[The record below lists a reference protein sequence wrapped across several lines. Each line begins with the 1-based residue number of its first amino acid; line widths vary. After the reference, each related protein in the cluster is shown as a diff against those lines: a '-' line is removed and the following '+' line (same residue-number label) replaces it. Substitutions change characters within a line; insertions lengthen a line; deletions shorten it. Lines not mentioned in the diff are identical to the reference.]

1 MVRNMSPENSN
12 PKPEEARPLSRQER
26 IEQLRQNEQQL
37 ELIIKQRDAVYKY
50 LGGVDYDI
58 LVGVF
63 VGPDGAV
70 WGIKN
75 RYGGMVS
82 GDWLVVRC
90 VSNESDE
97 NRPKIKVEEQGISKV
112 GKTERE
118 RYPFLPIGIEG
129 VDKLHLACG
138 GPSINIFW
146 EEDKDKDEDEDEDK
160 DEGKGKGLV
169 VAVADNRGIEF
180 LPLGEIIDP
189 ETERKIKAKIKAK
202 EEADEFDRLVQPLKD
217 EGLGEDVKIRED
229 LGASALSG
237 AALSPASQTR

>member
-1 MVRNMSPENSN
+1 MERKMLPKNSN
-12 PKPEEARPLSRQER
+12 LKPEGSGPLSRQER
-26 IEQLRQNEQQL
+26 IEQLRQNKQQL

-50 LGGVDYDI
+50 FRGVDYDI
-58 LVGVF
+58 LVGMF
-63 VGPDGAV
+63 VGPDGDV

-118 RYPFLPIGIEG
+118 RYPFLPTGIEA
-129 VDKLHLACG
+129 VDTLHLAG
-138 GPSINIFW
+138 VSVNIFW
-146 EEDKDKDEDEDEDK
+146 KKGKDKDKDS
-160 DEGKGKGLV
+160 KGKGLV

-180 LPLGEIIDP
+180 LPLDELIAKKNDTDNKRPEEITADNNDDD
-189 ETERKIKAKIKAK
+189 TNKRFK
-202 EEADEFDRLVQPLKD
+202 EITGPLEK
-217 EGLGEDVKIRED
+217 EGLGAAAEED
-229 LGASALSG
+229 LGATAVSTMVRV
-237 AALSPASQTR
+237 AA

>member
-26 IEQLRQNEQQL
+26 IEQLRQNKQQL
-37 ELIIKQRDAVYKY
+37 ELIIEQGDAVYKY
-50 LGGVDYDI
+50 LRGVDYDI
-58 LVGVF
+58 SVGMF

-90 VSNESDE
+90 ASNESDE

-118 RYPFLPIGIEG
+118 RYPFLPIGIEA
-129 VDKLHLACG
+129 VDILHLACG
-138 GPSINIFW
+138 GPSINVLW
-146 EEDKDKDEDEDEDK
+146 EEDKDKDEDE
-160 DEGKGKGLV
+160 GKGKGKGKGKGSV

-180 LPLGEIIDP
+180 LPLDELITKKNDTDNRRPEEITADN
-189 ETERKIKAKIKAK
+189 K
-202 EEADEFDRLVQPLKD
+202 EDDTDKRFKEITGPLEKD
-217 EGLGEDVKIRED
+217 GLGATAVSTMVRV
-229 LGASALSG
+229 
-237 AALSPASQTR
+237 AA

>member
-1 MVRNMSPENSN
+1 MERNMLPENSN
-12 PKPEEARPLSRQER
+12 LKLEGARPLSRQER
-26 IEQLRQNEQQL
+26 IEQLRQNKQQL
-37 ELIIKQRDAVYKY
+37 ELIIEQGDAVKKF
-50 LGGVDYDI
+50 LRRADYGY
-58 LVGVF
+58 LVGMF

-75 RYGGMVS
+75 RYGGMVP

-146 EEDKDKDEDEDEDK
+146 EEDKDEDEGK
-160 DEGKGKGLV
+160 GKGKGLV

-180 LPLGEIIDP
+180 LPLDEI
-189 ETERKIKAKIKAK
+189 TAK
-202 EEADEFDRLVQPLKD
+202 EDDTDKSSEETTAGNNGDNTNRRFKEIVESSLADVE
-217 EGLGEDVKIRED
+217 EGLGAAAV
-229 LGASALSG
+229 SG
-237 AALSPASQTR
+237 TVRVAA